1 MTYFHTSTTNPATIN
16 EPPSA
21 KRHVSG
27 SKLVQGV
34 RLETL
39 HPRTIPSL
47 YNHPLRTHTF
57 QISDLYQI
65 HAFTKTR

>member
-1 MTYFHTSTTNPATIN
+1 MTYFQTSTTNPAAIN

-27 SKLVQGV
+27 SKPVQGV

-47 YNHPLRTHTF
+47 HHHPLRTHTIR
-57 QISDLYQI
+57 ISDLYQI
-65 HAFTKTR
+65 NSLTETY